1 MIKRFVKIWIHK
13 WIFVKNT
20 IKHYGQT
27 IFKGYLLN
35 GKVYRKIVK
44 HSHRTHPI
52 NKNRVHNVNL
62 TNVTWDQNGGG
73 DLKIWVNK
81 QFLKFYKVG
90 ISIVKSLSL
99 LCKV

>member
-1 MIKRFVKIWIHK
+1 LTKVFINIASP
-13 WIFVKNT
+13 